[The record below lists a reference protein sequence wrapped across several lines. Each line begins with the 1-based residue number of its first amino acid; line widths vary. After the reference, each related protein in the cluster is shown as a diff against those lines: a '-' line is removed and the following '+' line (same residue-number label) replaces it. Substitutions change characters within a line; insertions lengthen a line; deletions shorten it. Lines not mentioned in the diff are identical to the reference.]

1 MKCGSC
7 GAIGSVANINCQFC
21 GNQLAKIKPNTDN
34 KLTKEVG
41 KEKIGAL
48 SSYVQ
53 DSMNMVQDLGKTP
66 SSQFNILAF
75 LFPVSYLW
83 GYGARD
89 NAKSIATVI
98 IAPQII
104 IWVVSIF
111 VTSLATLLVV
121 GQFIWTIYVHF
132 MVSTRL
138 EALTSRDKEYA
149 FVEGILVTVAYLVI
163 LNVFSVSYLW
173 N

>member
-7 GAIGSVANINCQFC
+7 GAIGSVANVNCQFC
-21 GNQLAKIKPNTDN
+21 GNQLANIKPNTGH
-34 KLTKEVG
+34 KLTKEVS

-66 SSQFNILAF
+66 SSKFNILAF

-89 NAKSIATVI
+89 NAKSIAAVI
-98 IAPQII
+98 IAPQMI

-111 VTSLATLLVV
+111 VTSLATLLAV
-121 GQFIWTIYVHF
+121 GQFLWTIYVHF

-163 LNVFSVSYLW
+163 LNFFSVSYLW

>member
-21 GNQLAKIKPNTDN
+21 GNRLAIIEPNTGN

-66 SSQFNILAF
+66 SSKFNILAF

-98 IAPQII
+98 IAPQMI

-111 VTSLATLLVV
+111 ITSLATLLAV
-121 GQFIWTIYVHF
+121 GQFLWTIYVHF

-149 FVEGILVTVAYLVI
+149 FVEGILVTVAYLFI
-163 LNVFSVSYLW
+163 LNFFSVSYVW

>member
-21 GNQLAKIKPNTDN
+21 GNQLANVKPNTGN
-34 KLTKEVG
+34 KLTKAVS
-41 KEKIGAL
+41 KQKIGAL

-66 SSQFNILAF
+66 SSKFNILAF

-98 IAPQII
+98 IAPQMI

-111 VTSLATLLVV
+111 VTSLATLLAV
-121 GQFIWTIYVHF
+121 GQFLWTIYVHF

-149 FVEGILVTVAYLVI
+149 FVEGILVTLAYLVI
-163 LNVFSVSYLW
+163 LNLFSVSYLW

>member
-7 GAIGSVANINCQFC
+7 GAIGSVANNNCQFC
-21 GNQLAKIKPNTDN
+21 GNQLANIKPNTGN
-34 KLTKEVG
+34 NLRKAVSTQ
-41 KEKIGAL
+41 KIGAL

-66 SSQFNILAF
+66 SSKFNILAF

-98 IAPQII
+98 IAPQLI

-111 VTSLATLLVV
+111 ITSLATLLAV
-121 GQFIWTIYVHF
+121 GQFLWTIYVHF

-163 LNVFSVSYLW
+163 LNFFSVSYFW

>member
-21 GNQLAKIKPNTDN
+21 GNQLAKIKPNTGN
-34 KLTKEVG
+34 KLTKEVS

-53 DSMNMVQDLGKTP
+53 DSMNMVQDLAKTP
-66 SSQFNILAF
+66 SSQFNIWAF

-98 IAPQII
+98 IAPQMI

-111 VTSLATLLVV
+111 ITSLATLLAV
-121 GQFIWTIYVHF
+121 GQFLWTIYVHF

-149 FVEGILVTVAYLVI
+149 LVDGILVTVAYLVI
-163 LNVFSVSYLW
+163 LNFFSVSYFW